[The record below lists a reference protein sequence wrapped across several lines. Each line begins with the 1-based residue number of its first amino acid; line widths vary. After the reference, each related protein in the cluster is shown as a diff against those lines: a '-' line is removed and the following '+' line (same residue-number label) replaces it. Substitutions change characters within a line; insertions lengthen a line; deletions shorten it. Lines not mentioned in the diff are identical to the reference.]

1 MTIVNVRHTSC
12 LKRYKGDHMPATPR
26 IKGAATRIAFKILGM
41 PGNMRSKRTKER
53 EVLDKRLT
61 EEETVRVR

>member
-1 MTIVNVRHTSC
+1 
-12 LKRYKGDHMPATPR
+12 MPATPR
-26 IKGAATRIAFKILGM
+26 IKGKSTQIAFKILGI

-53 EVLDKRLT
+53 ETLDKRLT

>member
-1 MTIVNVRHTSC
+1 
-12 LKRYKGDHMPATPR
+12 MPATPR
-26 IKGAATRIAFKILGM
+26 IKGAPTRIAFKILGV

-53 EVLDKRLT
+53 ELLDKRLT

>member
-1 MTIVNVRHTSC
+1 
-12 LKRYKGDHMPATPR
+12 MPATPR
-26 IKGAATRIAFKILGM
+26 LKGKATQVAFKILGI

-53 EVLDKRLT
+53 EALDKRLT